1 MSKNIIISWD
11 IQVDYAEGTW
21 LLYRDLTEERK
32 DALLATYQADPE
44 VASVTVIET
53 TIQVAK

>member
-11 IQVDYAEGTW
+11 IQVDYAEGMW

>member
-1 MSKNIIISWD
+1 MSENIIISWD
-11 IQVDYAEGTW
+11 IQVDYAEGMW

-53 TIQVAK
+53 MIQVAE